1 MLATA
6 KADEGRPVVSFEAT
20 PTPPTLIELAGRRF
34 HEHQLDDPPEQIA
47 ELIREDAEMKLL
59 VAHLRPLR
67 GKHAIMAAL
76 AEGREAEMYTAKVER
91 CELLDE
97 ETLLVWGHARYAFE
111 NGGVAHSAVWWLD
124 RFREGKL
131 WRAEAYMSESEARA
145 AYADGPQD

>member
-1 MLATA
+1 MLATTR
-6 KADEGRPVVSFEAT
+6 ADEGKPVVSFEAT
-20 PTPPTLIELAGRRF
+20 PTPPTWIELAGRRF

-111 NGGVAHSAVWWLD
+111 HGGVGHSAVWWLD

-131 WRAEAYMSESEARA
+131 WRAEAYMTESEARA
-145 AYADGPQD
+145 AYADGLQD